1 MQQQMQHLKNQAER
15 HTWLSN
21 ALSGCA
27 PQHNH
32 VGGAPS
38 ENNAP
43 EDNAIGENVVRIEAL
58 APNNVAPAGPMAKV
72 DEALIKRYNQ
82 CKLKEFKGVSGV
94 TVAED

>member
-1 MQQQMQHLKNQAER
+1 MQLQMQHLKNQAEL

-27 PQHNH
+27 PQQNH

-38 ENNAP
+38 KNNAP
-43 EDNAIGENVVRIEAL
+43 EDNAIGQNVVRIEAL
-58 APNNVAPAGPMAKV
+58 APNIAAPADPMAKA

-82 CKLKEFKGVSGV
+82 CKPKEFKGVGGV